1 MELPLSS
8 DGTNASAISLQG
20 VRKLVKGGKD
30 DGNSV
35 LCVEVRMDAMI
46 PASGLDVIPE
56 SKLGDEISA
65 NIPDD
70 YTKLVYY
77 SQLSTVKQSLSY
89 SSNRATESTTK
100 TAYYREEPAGAKLS
114 YDADEIDQL
123 GINLLDLAYLDA
135 SAEYAN
141 IETTAT
147 YDLSSMKNLDDVLKD
162 SSGVKFTLS
171 LLPKNTDTGS
181 LEEYGQALSEADQ
194 YLSVVLKSAD
204 SGTVSYSNGSWSWIV
219 PKETYWQNDNINTK
233 SAFDGNKLTQA
244 IQLKV
249 NVANVEE
256 KNHYYSNY
264 KVVLAVEI
272 QRTNGAGTSPIA
284 GTQCNDNLIYTL
296 AKIKPEFVD
305 APAQTTTTN

>member
-1 MELPLSS
+1 
-8 DGTNASAISLQG
+8 
-20 VRKLVKGGKD
+20 
-30 DGNSV
+30 
-35 LCVEVRMDAMI
+35 
-46 PASGLDVIPE
+46 
-56 SKLGDEISA
+56 
-65 NIPDD
+65 
-70 YTKLVYY
+70 
-77 SQLSTVKQSLSY
+77 
-89 SSNRATESTTK
+89 
-100 TAYYREEPAGAKLS
+100 
-114 YDADEIDQL
+114 
-123 GINLLDLAYLDA
+123 
-135 SAEYAN
+135 
-141 IETTAT
+141 
-147 YDLSSMKNLDDVLKD
+147 MKNLDDVLKN

-171 LLPKNTDTGS
+171 LLPKNTNAGS
-181 LEEYGQALSEADQ
+181 LEEYGQALSEANQ
-194 YLSVVLKSAD
+194 YLSVVLKSAE

-272 QRTNGAGTSPIA
+272 QRTNDAGVTSPID

>member
-8 DGTNASAISLQG
+8 DGTNANAISLQG
-20 VRKLVKGGKD
+20 VRKLVKGGTA

-35 LCVEVRMDAMI
+35 LYVEVRMDAVI

-56 SKLGDEISA
+56 SKLGTSDD
-65 NIPDD
+65 NPVD

-89 SSNRATESTTK
+89 SSNRATTPSTR
-100 TAYYREEPAGAKLS
+100 TAYYREEPAGAKLN
-114 YDADEIDQL
+114 YEADEIDQL
-123 GINLLDLAYLDA
+123 GINLLDLAYLDT
-135 SAEYAN
+135 SEEYAK

-147 YDLSSMKNLDDVLKD
+147 YDLSSMKNLDDVLKN

-171 LLPKNTDTGS
+171 LLPKNTNTGS
-181 LEEYGQALSEADQ
+181 REGYGQELPDADQ
-194 YLSVVLKSAD
+194 YLSVALKSAD
-204 SGTVSYSNGSWSWIV
+204 SGTVYYSNGSWSWIV
-219 PKETYWQNDNINTK
+219 PKKTYWQNDNINTK